1 MCGALSNYEI
11 LKLDQKESRDETAE
25 AFTSREIS
33 HQRQE
38 NKRRLA
44 SKKRLDKDECAYC
57 REKGHWKNDCPKLG
71 KSTANLVE
79 KPELEDL
86 KIVLS
91 VSSSVN
97 SSKGWILDSG
107 CSYHMCQN
115 RQWFSSLEEF
125 NGEFVR
131 MGNDSTCQIKG
142 LGTIRLQMHD
152 GTIRRLTGVRYVPEL
167 KNNLIS
173 LGVLDSS
180 GYKVIVVSGVM
191 KIVRSAVLA
200 IRGIQKGNLY
210 FFDGHTIVGRTSF
223 GSDM

>member
-1 MCGALSNYEI
+1 MKETSASNLWKVLENKFMKKSNENRLYLLKRLYRLHLKPGMSINDHIDNFNRLLAELLNLDENFKDEQKAMLLIGSLPDELDHLCITLIHGKEKLSYEEVCGALSNYEI
-11 LKLDQKESRDETAE
+11 RKLDQKESRDETAE

-97 SSKGWILDSG
+97 SSK
-107 CSYHMCQN
+107 
-115 RQWFSSLEEF
+115 
-125 NGEFVR
+125 
-131 MGNDSTCQIKG
+131 
-142 LGTIRLQMHD
+142 
-152 GTIRRLTGVRYVPEL
+152 
-167 KNNLIS
+167 
-173 LGVLDSS
+173 
-180 GYKVIVVSGVM
+180 
-191 KIVRSAVLA
+191 
-200 IRGIQKGNLY
+200 
-210 FFDGHTIVGRTSF
+210 
-223 GSDM
+223 